1 MNEVQKNFRR
11 EMGMEMPEDKTMTQ
25 TIDLD
30 ELMLQRDMTDSQRL
44 LFQSELNKVRKN
56 NTTALLLTLLL
67 GGVGAHRYYMGQIG
81 LGVVYTLFSWTF
93 IPVIVALVE
102 LFFIQKRVDHYNEQM
117 AQEIAIKVK
126 VKALTR

>member
-11 EMGMEMPEDKTMTQ
+11 EMGMERPEDKATTKM
-25 TIDLD
+25 IDLD

-56 NTTALLLTLLL
+56 RTTALLLTLLL

-81 LGVVYTLFSWTF
+81 LGVIYTLFSWTF
-93 IPVIVALVE
+93 IPGIIALVE
-102 LFFIQKRVDHYNEQM
+102 LFLIQKRVDRYNELM
-117 AQEIAIKVK
+117 SHDIAIKVR
-126 VKALTR
+126 ALTR